1 MKKKLFAVPALCLS
15 LLFALCACKADFV
28 GNKIKV
34 GNSYTLSFSVL
45 NTTEKETLNLKKGQ
59 VLKVSLSIE
68 KGTVSL
74 NVAQSKSAP
83 IYRGTDLDESAS
95 FSVTVP
101 EDGKYTVLVSGK
113 DAKGKVKFEVTENEM
128 V

>member
-1 MKKKLFAVPALCLS
+1 MKKKLFIIPALFLA

-34 GNSYTLSFSVL
+34 GNRYTLFFSVL

-59 VLKVSLSIE
+59 VLKVSLLLE
-68 KGTVSL
+68 KGTVSMSI
-74 NVAQSKSAP
+74 AQGKSEP

-95 FSVTVP
+95 FSVSVP
-101 EDGKYTVLVSGK
+101 ESGKYTVLVSGK